1 MRMVLATLLTLGAS
15 LAASA
20 STSPCSHVPCPATP
34 DDVRR
39 VLEKAAAD
47 RDWIS
52 LEEAGRSAGDRPV
65 LAVRLDRSGGAADW
79 RLLFVGQ
86 QHGDEPA
93 GGAALLALVD
103 AIAADPERLPTDTEL
118 WVVPQL
124 NPDGAA
130 AGSRRNAADVDLNR
144 DHLTLS
150 QPETRAIHALAR
162 RIGPHVVVDG
172 HEFRRD
178 SSDYVAAGW
187 TEWPLV
193 MMDTANHPL
202 LPPDGYRVGL
212 EWVEAAAPEMAAR
225 GIPYQRYLVGDA
237 PPSGELRPSTLD
249 ADDARNGLALHT
261 GALGFI
267 IESGVF
273 RDAPDPDADIVD
285 RVAAHLALLERFI
298 RDRGL
303 RSASRAAVAASRA
316 APVPPVLPVNVL
328 WGNVE
333 RRPAPVPVVER
344 SSGLVVM
351 VPAPNRMHDRV
362 VKRSV
367 ATPRAY
373 VVDAPAAAVYRK
385 LLNRHQIAY
394 DEVDARERLPLSRCR
409 LDRLEEDYDPVYER
423 YGGRQIVHCEPPV
436 EESIEPGSLRVPLT
450 GPDGRRAAVVLDP
463 RMLYGLYQFED
474 HRATVAADGAIP
486 VALEWR

>member
-1 MRMVLATLLTLGAS
+1 MRIVLSMLLTLGAP
-15 LAASA
+15 LATAPSP
-20 STSPCSHVPCPATP
+20 SPCSHVPCPATP

-39 VLEKAAAD
+39 VLEKAAAAH
-47 RDWIS
+47 DWIS
-52 LEEAGRSAGDRPV
+52 VEEIGRSAGDLPL
-65 LAVRLDRSGGAADW
+65 LAARLDRSGGAADW

-103 AIAADPERLPTDTEL
+103 AVAADPDRLPRDTEL

-130 AGSRRNAADVDLNR
+130 AGTRRNAAGVDLNR

-162 RIGPHVVVDG
+162 RLRPHAVVDG
-172 HEFRRD
+172 HEFGRD
-178 SSDYVAAGW
+178 SSDYAASGW

-202 LPPDGYRVGL
+202 LPPEVYGVGL
-212 EWVEAAAPEMAAR
+212 EWVETAAPEMTAR
-225 GIPYQRYLVGDA
+225 GIPYQRYVVGDA

-267 IESGVF
+267 IESGIF
-273 RDAPDPDADIVD
+273 REAPDPNADIAD
-285 RVAAHLALLERFI
+285 RVAAHLALLERFV
-298 RDRGL
+298 RDRSL

-316 APVPPVLPVNVL
+316 APAPPVVPVNVL

-344 SSGLVVM
+344 SSGRVVM
-351 VPAPNRMHDRV
+351 APAPNLMHDRV

-367 ATPRAY
+367 ETPAAY
-373 VVDAPAAAVYRK
+373 VVEADAAVAYRA
-385 LLNRHQIAY
+385 LLDRHAIPY
-394 DEVDARERLPLSRCR
+394 EVVEVSVDVALAHCALERLES
-409 LDRLEEDYDPVYER
+409 DYDPVYER
-423 YGGRQIVHCEPPV
+423 YGGRQIVRCEAPV
-436 EESIEPGSLRVPLT
+436 VEAVEPGSLRVPVT
-450 GPDGRRAAVVLDP
+450 DRDGRRTAAVLDP

-474 HRATVAADGAIP
+474 YRATVASDGRLP
-486 VALEWR
+486 VALERH